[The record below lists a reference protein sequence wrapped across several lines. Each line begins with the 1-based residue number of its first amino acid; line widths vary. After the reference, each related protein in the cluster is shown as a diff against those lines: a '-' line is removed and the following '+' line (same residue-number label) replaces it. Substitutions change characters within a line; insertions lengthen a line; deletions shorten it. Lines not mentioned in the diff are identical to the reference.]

1 MNLIAISAEDFNLQ
15 AYTEPNAS
23 IYQSTYYADYMI
35 RNDYRPL
42 FLSYNNDL
50 NVSSALAMLLLKK
63 KSLFFSKYVAYAPK
77 GYLVNYFDTD
87 MLKEFSHDLAIYLK
101 HEKVDSLV
109 IEPDLPLRNNE
120 YLIYSLENLG
130 YQKTKNLYVY
140 ELNVPKYKAIRINR
154 NIILDIQTV
163 NEVEIA
169 ETYKAKE
176 EAELYDAL
184 KKYVVTYEA
193 RLDSYRTKL
202 SFKNSI
208 EDHED
213 YILAHQG
220 DYKYREKLDERKAAL
235 DNDKY
240 LLKCID
246 EYEKAYG
253 VNPVLGICCMV
264 DYANRHSHL
273 FTLLKDRNDPLG
285 IDKLLL
291 NHIVDEQKRKEVDI
305 IYSQT
310 ELPESEKVELLGEFT
325 LNI

>member
-1 MNLIAISAEDFNLQ
+1 MKLTAISAEDFNLQ
-15 AYTEPNAS
+15 AYTEPNAT

-35 RNDYRPL
+35 KNDYKPL

-50 NVSSALAMLLLKK
+50 NVSAALAMLLVKK
-63 KSLFFSKYVAYAPK
+63 KSLFFSKYSAYAPN
-77 GYLVNYFDTD
+77 GYLINYFDTE
-87 MLKEFSHDLAIYLK
+87 MLKQFNYDLAIYLK
-101 HEKVDSLV
+101 HEKVDTLI
-109 IEPDLPLRNNE
+109 IEPYLPLKGNE

-130 YQKTKNLYVY
+130 YQKTGNRFIY
-140 ELNVPKYKAIRINR
+140 EVDLQKYKPIRINR
-154 NIILDIQTV
+154 NIILDIKTISDP
-163 NEVEIA
+163 EIA

-176 EAELYDAL
+176 EAELYNAL
-184 KKYVVTYEA
+184 QKYVVTYEA
-193 RLDSYRTKL
+193 SLDSYRTKL

-220 DYKYREKLDERKAAL
+220 DYKFKEKLDERKAAL
-235 DNDKY
+235 DNDKR

-253 VNPVLGICCMV
+253 VNPVLGICCML
-264 DYANRHSHL
+264 DYAGRYSHL
-273 FTLLKDRNDPLG
+273 FTLRKDSSDPLE

-291 NHIVDEQKRKEVDI
+291 NYIVNEQKRKEVDI

-310 ELPESEKVELLGEFT
+310 ELPGSEIVELLGEFT
-325 LNI
+325 LNL

>member
-1 MNLIAISAEDFNLQ
+1 MKLATISAEDFNLQ

-23 IYQSTYYADYMI
+23 IYQSTHYADYMI
-35 RNDYRPL
+35 QKDYKPL
-42 FLSYNNDL
+42 FLSYSNDL
-50 NVSSALAMLLLKK
+50 NVSTALAMLLIKK
-63 KSLFFSKYVAYAPK
+63 KSLFFSKYSAYAPK
-77 GYLVNYFDTD
+77 GYLINYFDTD
-87 MLKEFSHDLAIYLK
+87 ILKQFNYDLAIYLK
-101 HEKVDSLV
+101 HEKVDTLI
-109 IEPDLPLRNNE
+109 IEPDLPLKNNE

-130 YQKTKNLYVY
+130 YQKTRDLYIY
-140 ELNVPKYKAIRINR
+140 ELDVQKYKAIRINR

-163 NEVEIA
+163 NETEIA

-184 KKYVVTYEA
+184 QKYVVTYEA

-213 YILAHQG
+213 YILAHQA
-220 DYKYREKLDERKAAL
+220 DYKYREKVNERRAAL

-253 VNPVLGICCMV
+253 VNPALGICCMV
-264 DYANRHSHL
+264 DYAGRYSHL
-273 FTLLKDRNDPLG
+273 FTLLKDNNNPLG

-291 NHIVDEQKRKEVDI
+291 NHIVNEQKRKEVDI

-310 ELPESEKVELLGEFT
+310 ELPNSEKVELLGEFT

>member
-1 MNLIAISAEDFNLQ
+1 MKLATISAEEFNLQ

-35 RNDYRPL
+35 KNDYRPL

-50 NVSSALAMLLLKK
+50 NVSTALAMLLIKK
-63 KSLFFSKYVAYAPK
+63 KSLFFSKYSAYAPK
-77 GYLVNYFDTD
+77 GYLINYYDTE
-87 MLKEFSHDLAIYLK
+87 MLKQFNYDLAIFLK
-101 HEKVDSLV
+101 HEKVDTLI
-109 IEPDLPLRNNE
+109 IEPDLPLKDHE
-120 YLIYSLENLG
+120 YLIFSLENLG
-130 YQKTKNLYVY
+130 YQKTKSLYSY
-140 ELNVPKYKAIRINR
+140 ELNVQTYKPIRINR
-154 NIILDIQTV
+154 NIILDIKTIT
-163 NEVEIA
+163 EPEIA

-176 EAELYDAL
+176 EAELYHAFE
-184 KKYVVTYEA
+184 KYVVTYEA
-193 RLDSYRTKL
+193 SLDSYRTKL

-213 YILAHQG
+213 YILSHQG
-220 DYKYREKLDERKAAL
+220 DYKFREKIEERKAAL

-253 VNPVLGICCMV
+253 VNPALGICCML
-264 DYANRHSHL
+264 DYSGRHSHL
-273 FTLLKDRNDPLG
+273 FTLLKDSNDPLG

-291 NHIVDEQKRKEVDI
+291 NYIVNEQKRKEVDI

-310 ELPESEKVELLGEFT
+310 ELPNSERVELLGEFT

>member
-1 MNLIAISAEDFNLQ
+1 MKLTAISAEDFNLQ

-35 RNDYRPL
+35 KNDYKPL

-50 NVSSALAMLLLKK
+50 NVSTALAMLLVKK
-63 KSLFFSKYVAYAPK
+63 KSLFFSKYSAYAPK
-77 GYLVNYFDTD
+77 GYLINYFDTD
-87 MLKEFSHDLAIYLK
+87 ILKQFSNDLAVYLK
-101 HEKVDSLV
+101 NEKIDTLV
-109 IEPDLPLRNNE
+109 IEPDLTLKDHE

-130 YQKTKNLYVY
+130 YQKTKSLYTY
-140 ELNVPKYKAIRINR
+140 EVNVQAYKSIRVNR
-154 NIILDIQTV
+154 NIILDVKTI
-163 NEVEIA
+163 NEPEIA

-176 EAELYDAL
+176 EAELYDAFQ
-184 KKYVVTYEA
+184 KYVVTYEA
-193 RLDSYRTKL
+193 SLDSYRTKL
-202 SFKNSI
+202 SFRNSI

-213 YILAHQG
+213 FILSHQG
-220 DYKYREKLDERKAAL
+220 DYKFREKIEERKAAL

-246 EYEKAYG
+246 GYEKAYG

-264 DYANRHSHL
+264 EYSDRVSHL
-273 FTLLKDRNDPLG
+273 FTLLKDRENPLE

-291 NHIVDEQKRKEVDI
+291 NHIVNEQKRKEVDI

-310 ELPESEKVELLGEFT
+310 ELPNSEKVELLGEFT

>member
-1 MNLIAISAEDFNLQ
+1 MKLAAITAQDFNLQ

-23 IYQSTYYADYMI
+23 IYQSTYYSDYMI

-50 NVSSALAMLLLKK
+50 DVSSALAMLLVKK
-63 KSLFFSKYVAYAPK
+63 KSLFFSKFSAYAPK
-77 GYLVNYFDTD
+77 GYLVNYFDTG
-87 MLKEFSHDLAIYLK
+87 MLKAFNHDLAVYLK
-101 HEKVDSLV
+101 HEKVDTLI
-109 IEPDLPLRNNE
+109 IEPNLPLQENE

-130 YQKTKNLYVY
+130 YQKTGNLYEY
-140 ELNVPKYKAIRINR
+140 QLSVPKYQDIKINR
-154 NIILDIQTV
+154 NIIVDIQTISDPKI
-163 NEVEIA
+163 E

-176 EAELYDAL
+176 DAELYDAF
-184 KKYVVTYEA
+184 KKYVITYEA
-193 RLDSYRTKL
+193 ALDSYRTKL

-208 EDHED
+208 EEHED

-220 DYKYREKLDERKAAL
+220 DYKFKEKVENRKAQL

-240 LLKCID
+240 LLKCIE
-246 EYEKAYG
+246 EYEKTYG
-253 VNPVLGICCMV
+253 VNPVLGICCMI
-264 DYANRHSHL
+264 DYADRHSHL
-273 FTLLKDRNDPLG
+273 FTLLKDSNDPLG

-310 ELPESEKVELLGEFT
+310 ELPNSEKVELLGEFT